1 MLAQKATNHLLK
13 SLENIAY
20 GEIEITLPDDKTY
33 HFKGDKNGPSAHIH
47 LFDYKV
53 ISNVAIGRDIALASE
68 YRQGNW
74 DSRDIIALI
83 EFALV
88 NESHVGVYMTG
99 NKFYQSLANIGYLF
113 KRNTKRGSRKNI
125 HSHYDLGN
133 SFYKLWLDST
143 MTYSSAL
150 FKNPNDDLA
159 TAQNNKYDRILS
171 RLGDSGRLLEIG
183 CGWGGFMA
191 RGLEKSGHDMT
202 GITISPSQLDYA
214 QARLGGGG
222 AGGAQAQAKLCD
234 YRDMRGQFDSIVSI
248 EMFEA
253 VGEAYWN
260 TYFSKIKSLL
270 AVKGRAVVQTITIGD
285 AYFDAYRR
293 GGDAIRN
300 YIFPGGMLPSLARF
314 YAEADRAGL
323 KITDSYAF
331 GKDYARTLQMWLAQ
345 FDGVSDT
352 VRAQNFDD
360 GFIRMWRFYLSYCA
374 GAFGVGRTDVTQIEL
389 CHK

>member
-1 MLAQKATNHLLK
+1 
-13 SLENIAY
+13 
-20 GEIEITLPDDKTY
+20 
-33 HFKGDKNGPSAHIH
+33 
-47 LFDYKV
+47 
-53 ISNVAIGRDIALASE
+53 
-68 YRQGNW
+68 
-74 DSRDIIALI
+74 
-83 EFALV
+83 
-88 NESHVGVYMTG
+88 
-99 NKFYQSLANIGYLF
+99 
-113 KRNTKRGSRKNI
+113 
-125 HSHYDLGN
+125 
-133 SFYKLWLDST
+133 
-143 MTYSSAL
+143 
-150 FKNPNDDLA
+150 
-159 TAQNNKYDRILS
+159 
-171 RLGDSGRLLEIG
+171 
-183 CGWGGFMA
+183 
-191 RGLEKSGHDMT
+191 
-202 GITISPSQLDYA
+202 
-214 QARLGGGG
+214 
-222 AGGAQAQAKLCD
+222 
-234 YRDMRGQFDSIVSI
+234 MRGQFDSIVSI

-360 GFIRMWRFYLSYCA
+360 GFIRMWRFLSVLLR
-374 GAFGVGRTDVTQIEL
+374 GGVQRWAHECDADRAL
-389 CHK
+389 P